1 MAQIINGF
9 GQFLPYVFM
18 LVVLGLVWDSVI
30 SAFGGHFR

>member
-18 LVVLGLVWDSVI
+18 LVVLGLVWHIVI
-30 SAFGGHFR
+30 SAFGGHL